1 MSTSEVKALEAR
13 LRKVEDQIAIQHIVC
28 GYGYAVDGLNRE
40 AVGQFYAEDAV
51 FAVGDIGTFTGRNQ
65 ISDIT
70 RNTGH
75 LGVVKD
81 GCAHVQTLP
90 YIVIDGDRAVATC
103 HTLLLHNGENGFH
116 ILRMSASRLQL
127 SRKSDGGWQ
136 IDHRQNYMLQG
147 DPAGP
152 QMLARLNE
160 GPRAA

>member
-1 MSTSEVKALEAR
+1 MNADDLKSLEAR
-13 LRKVEDQIAIQHIVC
+13 LRKLEDQVAIYHIVC

-40 AVGQFYAEDAV
+40 AVGAFYADDAI
-51 FAVGDIGTFTGRNQ
+51 FAVGDIGTFKGRDQ
-65 ISDIT
+65 IADIT
-70 RNTGH
+70 KNTGH
-75 LGVVKD
+75 VGVVTD

-127 SRKSDGGWQ
+127 SRKANGGWQ

-152 QMLARLNE
+152 SMLARLNE
-160 GPRAA
+160 GPHAA